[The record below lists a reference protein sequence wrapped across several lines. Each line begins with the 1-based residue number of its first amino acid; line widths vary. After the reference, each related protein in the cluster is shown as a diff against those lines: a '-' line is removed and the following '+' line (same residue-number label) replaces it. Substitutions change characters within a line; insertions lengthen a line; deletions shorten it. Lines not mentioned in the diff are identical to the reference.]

1 MGNAL
6 RGETPRAAATAPQ
19 PRASLLQIPPY
30 VAGRSK
36 VAGVSKVIKL
46 SSNESA
52 LGASP
57 KAIEAM
63 RAGAEGMFRYPDS
76 SVAELRSVL
85 AAAHGIPAEH
95 IVCGDGSDELLH
107 LLGQA
112 YASPGDE
119 VLYSQHGFVVY
130 PMVALAAGAVP
141 VQSAERECVVDVD
154 AMLAKVSPRTRIVF
168 VANPNSTG
176 SYLPERE
183 VVRLHAGLPSN
194 VLLVLDAAYAEF
206 AEMPDY
212 DAGIRLVSK
221 HTNVVMTRT
230 FSKAYGL
237 AGLRVGWAYCPP
249 AIADV
254 LNRLRAPFNVTLPAQ
269 QAGVAAVQ
277 DTAFLEQVRAHN
289 RRWRPWLEAE
299 LRKLGLKPVPSA
311 ANFVLT
317 RFPGGATQ
325 AEAANAFLTQ
335 RGILVR
341 DMKAYG
347 LGDCLRITV
356 GLEDELTALVQALA
370 QFLGNR

>member
-1 MGNAL
+1 MASML
-6 RGETPRAAATAPQ
+6 RGEAPRAAASAPQ

-36 VAGVSKVIKL
+36 VAGFARVIKL

-57 KAIEAM
+57 QAIEAV
-63 RAGAEGMFRYPDS
+63 RAGAAGMFRYPDS
-76 SVAELRSVL
+76 SVAELRAAL

-141 VQSAERECVVDVD
+141 VASAERACVVDVE
-154 AMLAKVSPRTRIVF
+154 AMLAKVTPRTRIVF

-176 SYLPERE
+176 SYLPERD
-183 VVRLHAGLPSN
+183 VVRLHAGLPPH

-212 DAGIRLVSK
+212 EPGVRLVNK
-221 HTNVVMTRT
+221 HANVVMTRT

-237 AGLRVGWAYCPP
+237 AGLRLGWAYCPP

-269 QAGVAAVQ
+269 QAGVAAVK
-277 DTAFLEQVRAHN
+277 DTAFLDRVRAHN
-289 RRWRPWLEAE
+289 RRWRPWLEGE
-299 LRKLGLKPVPSA
+299 LKNLGLLPVPSA

-317 RFPGGATQ
+317 QFPGGVAQ
-325 AEAANAFLTQ
+325 ADAVNAFLTQ

-356 GLEDELTALVQALA
+356 GLEDELKALVQALA
-370 QFLGNR
+370 EFLPNQ

>member
-1 MGNAL
+1 MGNVL
-6 RGETPRAAATAPQ
+6 RGEVPRTTASVPQ

-36 VAGVSKVIKL
+36 VAGLAKVIKL

-57 KAIEAM
+57 KAIEAV
-63 RAGAEGMFRYPDS
+63 RAGADGMFRYPDS

-85 AAAHGIPAEH
+85 AAANGIAADR

-107 LLGQA
+107 LLGMA
-112 YASPGDE
+112 YAAPGDE

-130 PMVALAAGAVP
+130 PMVAHAAGATP
-141 VQSAERECVVDVD
+141 VQSAERGCVVDVD
-154 AMLAKVSPRTRIVF
+154 AMQAKVTPRTRIVF

-176 SYLPERE
+176 SYLPESE
-183 VVRLHAGLPSN
+183 IARLHAGLPPH

-212 DAGIRLVSK
+212 DAGIRLVNK
-221 HTNVVMTRT
+221 HANVVMTRT

-237 AGLRVGWAYCPP
+237 AGLRLGWAYCSP

-269 QAGVAAVQ
+269 QAGVAAVK
-277 DTAFLEQVRAHN
+277 DAAFLEQVRAHN

-299 LRKLGLKPVPSA
+299 MKRLGLQPVPSA

-317 RFPGGATQ
+317 RFPGGAAQ
-325 AEAANAFLTQ
+325 AEDANAFLTQ

-341 DMKAYG
+341 EMKAYG

-356 GLEDELTALVQALA
+356 GLEDELKALVQALA
-370 QFLGNR
+370 EFLAQK